1 MLKSL
6 AYRSDESSL
15 AGQRSECNG
24 SVTAHVFIKVD
35 YHYCHFEELYHSK
48 FMTTRRILAG
58 WVNFSDDPLP
68 TDALDAMLAA
78 EGLHRHDVQ
87 IESSSAALVAA
98 GGYNAS
104 VSRDAESGCIALALG
119 RPRWT
124 NPDIAELAAL
134 RGHAAAAIAL
144 YRKRGADLLQG
155 VKGTFV
161 LILIDSTNGRA
172 ILSVDRTGAERLC
185 FAQAGPLLVF
195 STSARSVAKHP
206 RVKAPINRQALFE
219 YLYCH
224 MVPSPD
230 TAFAGVDKL
239 LPAECLRFDGSRAS
253 RGFYWQLAY
262 DDSGAADEAGRKHRF
277 IELVEQ
283 AVARQNDVRP
293 TGAFLSGGTDSSTV
307 SGMLGRVTGKA
318 AETFSI
324 GFDAQGFDELDYAR
338 ITSKHFGTHAH
349 EYYVTPD
356 DVAEAIPLIASAY
369 DEPFGNA
376 SAAPTY
382 FCAKLAKSSGIDV
395 VLAGDGGDE
404 FFGGNARYAKQGIFE
419 RYQSLPSALRSMV
432 EPMILN
438 FPLGSSLWPVR
449 KAQSYVRQA
458 RIPLPDRLETYN
470 FLHRDPLNEIFD
482 PAFLATIDTDRPLAL
497 MREAYFRCAS
507 SDPVERMMH
516 LDHKFTLADNDL
528 RKVSRMCE
536 AAGID
541 VRFPFLDD
549 DLVEFSGTLRVN
561 QKVSAGKLRVLFK
574 DALRGFLPDETIKKS
589 KHGFGLPFGV
599 WLNSHGPLQT
609 LSKDALSSLAQ
620 RGIVRA
626 DYLTKLRA
634 EHAAGHSSYYGVMIW
649 ILLQLE
655 LWLNANSQA

>member
-1 MLKSL
+1 M
-6 AYRSDESSL
+6 
-15 AGQRSECNG
+15 
-24 SVTAHVFIKVD
+24 
-35 YHYCHFEELYHSK
+35 
-48 FMTTRRILAG
+48 
-58 WVNFSDDPLP
+58 NFGGEFVSA
-68 TDALDAMLAA
+68 DALEAMLAA
-78 EGLHRHDVQ
+78 EGLSLQDAQ
-87 IESSSAALVAA
+87 FESSAVGLIGVGKVGTSIVQ
-98 GGYNAS
+98 
-104 VSRDAESGCIALALG
+104 DAESGCIAAVLG
-119 RPRWT
+119 RPRWL
-124 NPDIAELAAL
+124 DADVSELAAL
-134 RGHAAAAIAL
+134 RGQAAAAVAL
-144 YRKRGADLLQG
+144 YRKYGADCLQRIHG
-155 VKGTFV
+155 NFA
-161 LILIDSTNGRA
+161 LALIDGRNRRLLLA
-172 ILSVDRTGAERLC
+172 VDRTGTERLC
-185 FAQAGPLLVF
+185 FSRVGPLLVF
-195 STSARSVAKHP
+195 STSARAVARHP
-206 RVKAPINRQALFE
+206 RVQAPLNRQALFE

-230 TAFAGVDKL
+230 TAFAGVEKL
-239 LPAECLRFDGSRAS
+239 LPAERLQLDGANVR
-253 RGFYWQLAY
+253 RDFYWQLAY
-262 DDSGAADEAGRKHRF
+262 DESAAADEAGRKRRF
-277 IELVEQ
+277 IELVER
-283 AVARQNDVRP
+283 AVARQNDIRP

-307 SGMLGRVTGKA
+307 SGMLGRVTGRP

-338 ITSKHFGTHAH
+338 ITSTHFGTRPH

-382 FCAKLAKSSGIDV
+382 FCAKLAKKSGMEV

-419 RYQSLPSALRSMV
+419 HYHALPPALRRVV

-470 FLHRDPLNEIFD
+470 FLHRDPLAEIFE
-482 PAFLATIDTDRPLAL
+482 PAFLGEIDADRPLAL

-507 SDPVERMMH
+507 PEPVERMMH

-536 AAGID
+536 AAGIE
-541 VRFPFLDD
+541 VRYPFLDD
-549 DLVEFSGTLRVN
+549 DLVAFSGTLSTG
-561 QKVSAGKLRVLFK
+561 QKVSSGRLRVLFK
-574 DALRGFLPDETIKKS
+574 DALRGFLPDETIAKS

-599 WLNSHGPLQT
+599 WLNTHGALQT
-609 LSKDALSSLAQ
+609 LTREALSSLAQ

-626 DYLTKLRA
+626 SYLEKLRK
-634 EHAAGHSSYYGVMIW
+634 EHATEHASYYGVMLW
-649 ILLQLE
+649 VLVQLE
-655 LWLNANSQA
+655 LWLQQN